1 MKIIVS
7 DLDGTLLDENSKIT
21 DYTRETIKKLN
32 RLGIEFIIAT
42 GRGEASAIRFKNQLG
57 IDTYIICNNGAN
69 IYDKDENM
77 IFEKVIS
84 KDVTYELLKLLR
96 EEKVNYNCFF
106 HEDFYRDEYDKTDYS
121 RRTGFIEHVLVDLKD
136 CSELNKII
144 IVDEEEIILN
154 LSKKLKD
161 RFSHLVEITIS
172 DPTCVDIA
180 PKDCSKGN
188 ALEILADTLNF
199 NMDKIIAFGDA
210 ENDLDMLKKVGHPVV
225 MENAQAIVK
234 DSINNRAGKNSED
247 GVAKYL
253 ENYFQLKK

>member
-32 RLGIEFIIAT
+32 RLGVEFIIAT
-42 GRGEASAIRFKNQLG
+42 GRVEALSIRFKFQLWL
-57 IDTYIICNNGAN
+57 DTFIICYNGDN

-96 EEKVNYNCFF
+96 EEEVNYNCFF

-121 RRTGFIEHVLVDLKD
+121 KRTGFIEHILIDLKD

-144 IVDEEEIILN
+144 IVDEEEVILN

>member
-7 DLDGTLLDENSKIT
+7 DLDGTLLDKNSKIT
-21 DYTRETIKKLN
+21 DYTREMIKNINKL
-32 RLGIEFIIAT
+32 GVEFIIAT
-42 GRGEASAIRFKNQLG
+42 GRGEASAIRIKNQLG

-84 KDVTYELLKLLR
+84 KEITYELLKLLR

-121 RRTGFIEHVLVDLKD
+121 DRIGFKEHILVDLKD

-144 IVDEEEIILN
+144 IVDIEEVILN
-154 LSKKLKD
+154 LSRKLKKK
-161 RFSHLVEITIS
+161 FSHLVEITIS
-172 DPTCVDIA
+172 DPTCIDIV

-188 ALEILADTLNF
+188 ALEIIAKILNF

-225 MENAQAIVK
+225 MENAQSIVK
-234 DSINNRAGKNSED
+234 KLINNRAGKNSED

-253 ENYFQLKK
+253 KNYFQLK

>member
-21 DYTRETIKKLN
+21 DYTRETIKTLN
-32 RLGIEFIIAT
+32 RLGVEFIIAT

-57 IDTYIICNNGAN
+57 INTYIICNNGAN
-69 IYDKDENM
+69 IYDKNENM

-84 KDVTYELLKLLR
+84 KEITYELLKLLR
-96 EEKVNYNCFF
+96 EEKINYNCFF

-121 RRTGFIEHVLVDLKD
+121 KRTGFREHILGDLNT

-161 RFSHLVEITIS
+161 NFSHLVEITIS
-172 DPTCVDIA
+172 DSTCVDIA
-180 PKDCSKGN
+180 PKGCSKGN
-188 ALEILADTLNF
+188 ALEILAKTLNF

-210 ENDLDMLKKVGHPVV
+210 ENDLDMLKKAGHPVV
-225 MENAQAIVK
+225 MENAQVVVK
-234 DSINNRAGKNSED
+234 KFIKNRAEKNSEN